1 MTDEL
6 TPLSKKHQVVLD
18 NYLILFHQTKAYMAA
33 YPHATEMSAR
43 TAAAR
48 LFADDNFS
56 KHLQARLSEVHM
68 SADEA
73 LKLTADIARGDVASL
88 MEITSVGGILDL
100 KKAQELGLTKLIKK
114 FKQRTTTR
122 MSKTDEGE
130 DTETHDIEI
139 ELYNTQDALRDILKI
154 HGKFIERTDITS
166 GNKPLEQKDNN
177 AGFERAITTLADALR
192 EIIPAKGSG
201 QVGEVDTAK

>member
-1 MTDEL
+1 MVYNARMTEAKQL
-6 TPLSKKHQVVLD
+6 TRKQQAFID
-18 NYLILFHQTKAYMAA
+18 AYLVCFNGA
-33 YPHATEMSAR
+33 E
-43 TAAAR
+43 AAR
-48 LFADDNFS
+48 RAGYSAKTARQTASDLLAESYISEQID
-56 KHLQARLSEVHM
+56 ARLSEVHM

-88 MEITSVGGILDL
+88 MEITSVGGNLDL

-139 ELYNTQDALRDILKI
+139 ELYNAQDALRDILKI
-154 HGKFIERTDITS
+154 HGKFIERTDVTS
-166 GNKPLEQKDNN
+166 N
-177 AGFERAITTLADALR
+177 
-192 EIIPAKGSG
+192 G
-201 QVGEVDTAK
+201 QTINVKIEGLDD